1 MKKAT
6 IGERIDAFIA
16 YKRSLGYVYGT
27 QERYLKDYQRHMEE
41 QYPHLDLPDKAST
54 DCFLNKYKGQPGG
67 LYNAMAPL
75 REFARYLFQLG
86 YRDAYLVPPKQMPK
100 LCPEPPY
107 FFSEEELSAFFREC
121 DSYYAENPGPRARG
135 IIMPVLFRMLYCCG
149 LRPKEARM
157 LPAENVHLDKKYID
171 ILQSK
176 GPKSRRIYIS
186 DELAVHLICYNRR
199 VSAVFPERKYFFP
212 RDMEKP
218 YSVQALCYNFGII
231 WKKTFPGWEGSLPRI
246 YDFRYPNLNKIQ
258 TFQKKDVNRNKYRLK
273 KFGYYFYLFLLI
285 PQKSTREPSGFFH
298 FADTFLSFSSSRVAS
313 AFAFSSTVISR

>member
-1 MKKAT
+1 MKKAA

-16 YKRSLGYVYGT
+16 YKRSLGYVYDT
-27 QERYLKDYQRHMEE
+27 QERYLKHYQRHMEE
-41 QYPHLDLPDKAST
+41 QYPHLELPDKAST
-54 DCFLNKYKGQPGG
+54 DGFLDKYKGQPGG

-86 YRDAYLVPPKQMPK
+86 YRDAYLIPPKQMPK
-100 LCPEPPY
+100 LYPGPPY

-121 DSYYAENPGPRARG
+121 DSYFIDNPGPRARG
-135 IIMPVLFRMLYCCG
+135 IIMPALFRVLYCCG

-157 LPAENVHLDKKYID
+157 LPTENVHLDKKYID

-186 DELAVHLICYNRR
+186 DELTAYLICYNSR

-212 RDMEKP
+212 RDGEKP

-231 WKKTFPGWEGSLPRI
+231 WKKTFPGWTGKLPRI
-246 YDFRYPNLNKIQ
+246 YDFRHHFAWAAINRWAREGI
-258 TFQKKDVNRNKYRLK
+258 DVNAMLPYLMRYMGHNCMKHTL
-273 KFGYYFYLFLLI
+273 YYFRFVPDFY
-285 PQKSTREPSGFFH
+285 
-298 FADTFLSFSSSRVAS
+298 ADYKALSSRLNDRIPEVPDE
-313 AFAFSSTVISR
+313 